1 MAHQRL
7 GNTSTFKLPTGARYR
22 ATIALTT
29 TCLLTSVMALP
40 ATATES
46 TAELAKKLS
55 NPVAALISVPV
66 QYNYDDG
73 LGPRERGK
81 LQTLVVQPVIPIEL
95 NDDWNLISRTIVPLI
110 DQQDIVRN
118 GLLDESGLGDITQSL
133 FFSPKEPT
141 ASGWI
146 WGAGPVFLLPTA
158 SEDLL
163 GKDKWGLGPTAVALK
178 QTNGWTVGGLFN
190 HIWSVAGDGREPKF
204 NNLPPVFSS
213 VLGTASSE
221 EDISS
226 TFLQPFLSYTT
237 KTFTT
242 FSLNTESTYDW
253 KGEQWSVPVNVSVS
267 QMLRVAGQPLSV
279 QVGARYWAD
288 APEFGPEG
296 WGFRFALTLLFP
308 K

>member
-1 MAHQRL
+1 VK
-7 GNTSTFKLPTGARYR
+7 TFRNISLCLA
-22 ATIALTT
+22 ALSA
-29 TCLLTSVMALP
+29 SVLSLP
-40 ATATES
+40 AA
-46 TAELAKKLS
+46 AVDDADLAKKLS
-55 NPVAALISVPV
+55 NPVAALISVPM

-81 LQTLVVQPVIPIEL
+81 LQTLVVQPVIPIEI
-95 NDDWNLISRTIVPLI
+95 NDDWILISRTIVPLI

-118 GLLDESGLGDITQSL
+118 GLLDEKGVGDITQSL
-133 FFSPKEPT
+133 FLSPKKPT

-158 SEDLL
+158 SEELL
-163 GKDKWGLGPTAVALK
+163 GKDKWGLGPTAVVLK
-178 QTNGWTVGGLFN
+178 QTNGWTVGGLVN
-190 HIWSVAGDGREPKF
+190 HIWSVAGDGRGATF

-213 VLGTASSE
+213 VLGTASAE

-226 TFLQPFLSYTT
+226 TFLQPFVSY
-237 KTFTT
+237 
-242 FSLNTESTYDW
+242 TYDW
-253 KGEQWSVPVNVSVS
+253 KGEQWSVPINLMVS

-279 QVGARYWAD
+279 QVGARYWAE

-296 WGFRFALTLLFP
+296 WGFRLAVTFLFP